1 MIIAIMIV
9 ATIVDLA
16 LAALM
21 IGVSGFIFGAGPE
34 SAHGGSLLLAAYVAG
49 VITCPMAPIAGFIL
63 NRRGQAGIGVLVAGL
78 PALAAVVMM
87 AIPAPY

>member
-1 MIIAIMIV
+1 MKVILSI

-21 IGVSGFIFGAGPE
+21 IGVSGFIFGSGPE

-49 VITCPMAPIAGFIL
+49 VIACVALPVAGFIV
-63 NRRGQAGIGVLVAGL
+63 NGRGKAGL
-78 PALAAVVMM
+78 GLLLAWLPAAGALIVMM
-87 AIPAPY
+87 IPAPY

>member
-1 MIIAIMIV
+1 MIISILIVAMIV
-9 ATIVDLA
+9 DFA

-49 VITCPMAPIAGFIL
+49 VIACPVAPIAGFIL
-63 NRRGQAGIGVLVAGL
+63 NRRGQADMGVLVAWL
-78 PALAAVVMM
+78 PALAAVVVMS
-87 AIPAPY
+87 IPAPY